1 MLTLL
6 LDEDVPPEMNI
17 NQSKGINLS
26 MLMLHLFTSLS
37 ECTPEQDLY
46 PLKEIITDPAKAA
59 VGYYCIFFRIS
70 KIFMAVVILRSLPPE
85 YLVLC

>member
-6 LDEDVPPEMNI
+6 LDEDIPPEMNI

-59 VGYYCIFFRIS
+59 VGYYCIFFALAKFS
-70 KIFMAVVILRSLPPE
+70 WQ
-85 YLVLC
+85 